1 MQRARVWPRSLLCA
15 VALGYT
21 PGMRRKLSWKLAAVV
36 TLGIAIVHAVFGY
49 LRVERELRELEAE
62 AARYH
67 AAMAHVLGAAVT
79 STATRVGTSEAMQLL
94 ADANRETKHA
104 DIRWSPG
111 ASDGPV
117 RAGADGSDLRW
128 SVDETRGHITLLS
141 TVPLAIGAE
150 PGTLEIRERLT
161 AEEAFVRGTVGRIVF
176 MTLILIVSC
185 AAILFAAGWVFLHR
199 PIDAL
204 VAKVNR
210 IGSGD
215 LSGPIRIDQDDELG
229 TLGRALNQMCEQL
242 SALRASSERE
252 SSARIAAQQQ
262 LRHADR
268 LTTVGKLASGLA
280 HELGTPLNVVSAR
293 ARMIARRQS
302 EGDEAVQ
309 DAEVIVGQTERM
321 TRIIRQLLDFARRRK
336 PARARADLLGIC
348 RQSVDMLQPL
358 ARKSDVE
365 LELPADAAG
374 VFAEVDA
381 AQLQQVLANLVMNA
395 IQAQPEGG
403 AVRIR
408 VLDATAAPPVQAGEM
423 PGPHVSIV
431 VEDDG
436 PGMSEEVRER
446 LFEPFFTTKDIGQG
460 TGLGLSVAY
469 GIIREHDGWID
480 VEARQGGDEDRGSRF
495 VVHLPAATA

>member
-1 MQRARVWPRSLLCA
+1 
-15 VALGYT
+15 
-21 PGMRRKLSWKLAAVV
+21 MRRKLSWKLAAVV
-36 TLGIAIVHAVFGY
+36 TFGIAIVHGVFGS
-49 LRVERELRELEAE
+49 LRVERELHELEAE

-67 AAMAHVLGAAVT
+67 AAMAHMLGAAAT
-79 STATRVGTSEAMQLL
+79 STAARVGTAEALQLL
-94 ADANRETKHA
+94 RDANRETKHA
-104 DIRWSPG
+104 DIRWSPTPATG
-111 ASDGPV
+111 AES
-117 RAGADGSDLRW
+117 AGAEGSELRW
-128 SVDETRGHITLLS
+128 SVDETRGHITLVS
-141 TVPLAIGAE
+141 AVPLSIGAE
-150 PGTLEIRERLT
+150 RGTLEIRERLT
-161 AEEAFVRGTVGRIVF
+161 AEEAFVRGTVGRIVV
-176 MTLILIVSC
+176 MTLILILSC
-185 AAILFAAGWVFLHR
+185 SAILFAAGWVFLHR

-204 VAKVNR
+204 VAKVHR

-215 LSGPIRIDQDDELG
+215 LSGPIRIEQDDELG

-252 SSARIAAQQQ
+252 SSARIAALEQ

-302 EGDEAVQ
+302 QGEEAVQ

-336 PARARADLLGIC
+336 PARARAELFSIC
-348 RQSVDMLQPL
+348 RQAVDMLAPL

-365 LELPADAAG
+365 LELPDAAE
-374 VFAEVDA
+374 VFAEVDS
-381 AQLQQVLANLVMNA
+381 AQLQQVLTNLVMNA
-395 IQAQPEGG
+395 IQAQPDGG
-403 AVRIR
+403 AVRVR
-408 VLDATAAPPVQAGEM
+408 VLDAADAPPVQAGELS
-423 PGPHVSIV
+423 GPHVAIV
-431 VEDDG
+431 VDDEG

-469 GIIREHDGWID
+469 GIIREHGGWID
-480 VEARQGGDEDRGSRF
+480 VQARPDGGSRF
-495 VVHLPAATA
+495 VIHLPAATS